1 MHESAVMHS
10 IMVTVEMSVIYRS
23 TYPHVWSCMVACC
36 GYSMSTSEGHKNSQS
51 IVWALP

>member
-1 MHESAVMHS
+1 MHESAMMQY

-23 TYPHVWSCMVACC
+23 TYPHVWLCMVTCC
-36 GYSMSTSEGHKNSQS
+36 GYSSTSEGHENSQS